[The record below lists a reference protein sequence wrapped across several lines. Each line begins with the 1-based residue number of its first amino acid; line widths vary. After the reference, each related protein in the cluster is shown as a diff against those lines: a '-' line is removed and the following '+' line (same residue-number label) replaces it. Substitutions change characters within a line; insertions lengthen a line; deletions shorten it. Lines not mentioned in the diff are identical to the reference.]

1 MSKQNPKDPSN
12 KPENNNDDLISN
24 IQDLNGKLENEIVT
38 EQSKSQNSTN
48 VNLDINTAK
57 EVDTIEEVLDLL
69 TPIGMEDRIEIKVL
83 EEEMQSSYLTY
94 AMSVI
99 VSRALPDVRDGLKPV
114 HRRIIYVMD
123 KMGLTPGS
131 KFKKCAQVVG
141 EVMGKYH
148 PHGDASIYNAL
159 ARMGQDFSMR
169 CELVDPQ
176 GNFGSIDG
184 DSPAA
189 MRYTECRMTRAAT
202 LLTVDIDK
210 NTVDFVDNYDGSLKE
225 PKVLPALLPNLL
237 INGSTGIAVGMAT
250 EVPPHNIG
258 EVCSA
263 VIALIENPELT
274 IEELMQWIKGP
285 DLPTGATIYG
295 SAGILSAYQT
305 GRGKC
310 AVRSKATLTEREII
324 VTEIPYQVNKA
335 DLLVKI
341 AELVKDKKIEGIRNI
356 QDESSKEG
364 IRIVVECKRE
374 ASPEVILNQLYK
386 MTDLQVNQHFNLLAL
401 IKDGRQ
407 PKLLNLKEI
416 LVEFIQHRYEIVT
429 RRTNFDLKKTQAEL
443 HILEGLKLALDFIDE
458 VVALIRKS
466 ANKEEARSNLMER
479 FTLTEIQANAI
490 LLMRL
495 QTLTSLDK
503 AKIEEDLAVKIALI
517 NHLLE
522 ILNNPAVKQALVCQE
537 IEDAK
542 NKVNTP
548 RKTQIID
555 ASLDNYNKEDFIEE
569 EEVLV
574 QLTNSQ
580 YVKIL
585 PTETFKQ
592 QGRGGKGVSSFN
604 PKDEDWIKAA
614 LICNSHDYLYA
625 FTNLGRV
632 FKTRVFELPSGSRT
646 GRGQNLV
653 NYLNFQDGEQV
664 ATILTISKD
673 QEADKNGFII
683 FATQDGTVKKTAL
696 SEFQNIRQNGIRA
709 INIDDDNELVGVIY
723 STSDEDKI
731 VLSANNGK
739 TVIFDRTELRPLGRT
754 AKGVRG
760 INLGKKDKLI
770 SVQLSSFNFAAGGDD
785 EIESKDGAIIADVNA
800 KVYPSLLVVSEN
812 GYGKQTHL
820 SEFRKTSR
828 GAKGVKTLN
837 MTSKTGK
844 PVVVQIL
851 VGDETNLIL
860 TTKNAVTIAIDPET
874 ISQLGRN
881 TQGVKA
887 IRVNDG
893 DILMTGSVS

>member
-1 MSKQNPKDPSN
+1 MSNENSKKPNNKKDS
-12 KPENNNDDLISN
+12 NNDDLINN
-24 IQDLNGKLENEIVT
+24 IQDLSAKTESEI
-38 EQSKSQNSTN
+38 NSAK
-48 VNLDINTAK
+48 LDINNTK
-57 EVDTIEEVLDLL
+57 EVETVEEVLDLL

-263 VIALIENPELT
+263 VVALIENPELT

-295 SAGILSAYQT
+295 TRDILSAYQT

-310 AVRSKATLTEREII
+310 AVRSKASFTEKEII
-324 VTEIPYQVNKA
+324 ITEIPYQVNKS
-335 DLLVKI
+335 DLLIKMS
-341 AELVKDKKIEGIRNI
+341 ELVKDKKIEGIKNI

-466 ANKEEARSNLMER
+466 ANKEEARSRLMER
-479 FTLTEIQANAI
+479 FSLTEIQANAI

-503 AKIEEDLAVKIALI
+503 AKIEEDLAIKITLI

-522 ILNNPAVKQALVCQE
+522 ILNNPVVKQALVCQE

-580 YVKIL
+580 YVKVL

-653 NYLNFQDGEQV
+653 NYLNFQEGEQV

-673 QEADKNGFII
+673 QEANKNGFII

-709 INIDDDNELVGVIY
+709 INIDEDNELVGVIY

-770 SVQLSSFNFAAGGDD
+770 SVQLSSFDFAAGGDD
-785 EIESKDGAIIADVNA
+785 EVESKDGALIVDANA

-812 GYGKQTHL
+812 GYGKHTHL

-851 VGDETNLIL
+851 NGEESNLIL
-860 TTKNAVTIAIDPET
+860 TTKNAITIAIDPVT

-887 IRVNDG
+887 IKVNEG